1 MKPKT
6 QNLSEK
12 LPQRGAGS
20 GNITESVNLS
30 RRHFLNKISSIAP
43 LALVPSYLVSS
54 CSKDSVEEPVKITEP
69 IEVVEPQV
77 SVAEKRA
84 EVETFLENAT
94 PVFSLSGPTELEL
107 PFSLTELTEAGE
119 INWDNV
125 VVYPKNFVEV
135 VEQGGKTVLK
145 YTAGPYNAGN
155 ATLTVPE
162 IGTFT
167 LPDLQLDFS
176 AENLA
181 ATENFLKE
189 QFTIAWLE
197 HERGEPVDE
206 INRWT
211 EDIKMYV
218 HGDGT
223 EQQKELAK
231 SVLEEK
237 YNALSRWAME
247 QGLVDFM
254 PQFVFVNSLAES
266 SGGNTQFILTTE
278 PKQGTSETTLA
289 GGVGFDPDRNNGGIN
304 SGGMIL
310 YNTDIMPPEKVV
322 RITLH
327 EAFGMYGPQGEI
339 SARHIG
345 TPHLMESGVL
355 FPGTDSAE
363 IHSLNVVDVINLVT
377 GYALLAG
384 RMPAAEALAER
395 ELVKDK
401 ILDHIK
407 SGENPPPY

>member
-1 MKPKT
+1 MNKT
-6 QNLSEK
+6 QKMTEK
-12 LPQRGAGS
+12 THWAKATLETAIQ
-20 GNITESVNLS
+20 NITALTRTTRGRVLGVAAAAS
-30 RRHFLNKISSIAP
+30 
-43 LALVPSYLVSS
+43 LAA
-54 CSKDSVEEPVKITEP
+54 CTKDSVEEPIKITEP
-69 IEVVEPQV
+69 IEVVEPV
-77 SVAEKRA
+77 ETVPSVAEKRA

-94 PVFSLSGPTELEL
+94 PVFRLDGPTELEL
-107 PFSLTELTEAGE
+107 PYSLTELTETGVVD
-119 INWDNV
+119 WDNV
-125 VVYPKNFVEV
+125 VVYPKNYLEV
-135 VEQGGKTVLK
+135 VEKGGKTVLQ

-162 IGTFT
+162 IGTLP
-167 LPDLQLDFS
+167 LPDLKLDFS

-197 HERGEPVDE
+197 YNRGQPVDE

-223 EQQKELAK
+223 DEQKELAK

-278 PKQGTSETTLA
+278 PRPGSSETTLA
-289 GGVGFDPDRNNGGIN
+289 GEVGTTPDGNGGFT
-304 SGGMIL
+304 SGAIIL
-310 YNTDIMPPEKVV
+310 YNTDLMPPEKVA

-327 EAFGMYGPQGEI
+327 EAFGLYGPQGEI
-339 SARHIG
+339 SNRHNG
-345 TPHLMESGVL
+345 TPHEIKSSVL
-355 FPGTDSAE
+355 EPAGWATEF
-363 IHSLNVVDVINLVT
+363 HSLNVVDVINLVT
-377 GYALLAG
+377 AYAMRTG
-384 RMPAAEALAER
+384 RMPAARLWQ
-395 ELVKDK
+395 
-401 ILDHIK
+401 
-407 SGENPPPY
+407 SGNW